1 VKILAI
7 DTSTALSSIALVD
20 SGTVISMAG
29 HTDARG
35 HVEAIGTL
43 FTQLDL
49 DLNSLPDL
57 IACGVGPGP
66 YTGLRVGIAFA
77 QGLSA
82 AWSVPVVGV
91 CSLDAVA
98 NAIIREG
105 RVAPGNEFIAATD
118 ARRKEYYWA
127 KFSGSG
133 KRVSGPNVD
142 LTPVVVGLVIDMG
155 IALVTEVL
163 PHAIDIAACA
173 LRGEHRGVTPMY
185 LREADAKPSVP
196 VQL

>member
-1 VKILAI
+1 MKILAI

-20 SGTVISMAG
+20 SGALISMAS
-29 HTDARG
+29 HADARG
-35 HVEAIGTL
+35 HAEAIGTL

-49 DLNSLPDL
+49 GLNSLPDL

-98 NAIIREG
+98 IAIIREG
-105 RVAPGNEFIAATD
+105 LVVPGNEFIAATD
-118 ARRKEYYWA
+118 ARRKERYWA
-127 KFSGSG
+127 KFGGNG

-142 LTPVVVGLVIDMG
+142 LTHVVAELAIEMG

-173 LRGEHRGVTPMY
+173 WRGERRDVTPMY

>member
-20 SGTVISMAG
+20 SGAVISMAG

-105 RVAPGNEFIAATD
+105 RVAPATNSLRRPMHVAKSITGQNLVEVANECRD
-118 ARRKEYYWA
+118 
-127 KFSGSG
+127 
-133 KRVSGPNVD
+133 
-142 LTPVVVGLVIDMG
+142 
-155 IALVTEVL
+155 
-163 PHAIDIAACA
+163 
-173 LRGEHRGVTPMY
+173 PM
-185 LREADAKPSVP
+185 LI
-196 VQL
+196 